1 MAIKIL
7 IVEDQKD
14 YRELLAL
21 QLQKMGYHVVE
32 AASGEVG
39 IEKALEERPDLIVM
53 DLGLPGINGI
63 EATARLKQNSKTA
76 DIPVVAYTAWSEQEF
91 KQKAKEAGIAEF
103 LVKPISHRVLNEAIQ
118 RYLPSSALK

>member
-1 MAIKIL
+1 MATKIL
-7 IVEDQKD
+7 VVEDQKD

-21 QLQKMGYHVVE
+21 QLQKMGYQVVE

-39 IEKALEERPDLIVM
+39 IEKALEAKPDLIIM

-76 DIPVVAYTAWSEQEF
+76 YIPVVAYTAWSEEKF
-91 KQKAKEAGIAEF
+91 KQTAKKAGIAEF
-103 LVKPISHRVLNEAIQ
+103 LVKPTPHRVLNEAIQ
-118 RYLPSSALK
+118 RYLPSSSLK